1 MPNSNGVIVAEPEP
15 IALDWTATALVII
28 DMQRDFMEPGGFGET
43 LGNDVSQLARAVK
56 PIAAVLAAARA
67 MGMLVVHTREGH
79 LPDLSDAPPAKVER
93 GAPSLRIGDP
103 GPMGRILIRG
113 EAGHDIIPALY
124 PLDSEIVI
132 DKPGKGAFY
141 ATELGET
148 LQKYGIENLL
158 VCGVTTEVCVNTT
171 VREANDRGYRCVV
184 ISDGCASYFPE
195 FHEMGLK
202 MIKAQGGIFGWVADS
217 ISGSESNANGDI
229 EQTEGGSITMSMSG
243 AVAKPGFKPD
253 LWTPGD
259 WNAFFGF
266 GTNILVN
273 MLVLTGLLRFVLK
286 MPDSLVFGRILPAL
300 GLMMCLSTFY
310 YAFLA
315 YRLAQ
320 RTGRTDVC
328 ALPSGVS
335 VPHMFIVTFVIMLPI
350 TLKTGDPMKGWSAGL
365 VWVFFQSFILMI
377 GGFVAPYIR
386 KITPR
391 AALLGTLAG
400 VSVTFISMRPALEM
414 FMTPQI
420 GLICFA
426 IILVSW
432 FGGVKYPRG
441 IPAGLVA
448 IAAGMLIAWGSN
460 LFGLGLGGLSG
471 KGIGDA
477 FASFGFSVPIPAVG
491 QVFSGFEFLGVILVT
506 AIPFGIYDLVEAMDN
521 VESAEAAGDEY
532 PTTRVLTADGI
543 VSLIGC
549 LMGNPFINAV
559 YIGHPGWK
567 AMGGRIGYS
576 AATGIM
582 VIVLSWFGVISVL
595 LALVP
600 VVAISPILLYIGM
613 LIAAQAFQTTPLKHA
628 PAIGLAFT
636 PHLAAWAKL
645 QVDTA
650 MGATLTAAQSVGG
663 LTADKAAEVKAA
675 AIASLPQGGVL
686 YRGLEVMGG
695 GSILAGLVLGAIGVF
710 VIERDFVKAS
720 AFALAGAV
728 LTYFGFMHGEA
739 VGIGGGFGVTPAV
752 ALAYAVIAGGLY
764 ALGKYGATEHY
775 AAHPEMSAAP
785 AE

>member
-1 MPNSNGVIVAEPEP
+1 MSTNMTG
-15 IALDWTATALVII
+15 TA
-28 DMQRDFMEPGGFGET
+28 G
-43 LGNDVSQLARAVK
+43 K
-56 PIAAVLAAARA
+56 
-67 MGMLVVHTREGH
+67 
-79 LPDLSDAPPAKVER
+79 
-93 GAPSLRIGDP
+93 
-103 GPMGRILIRG
+103 
-113 EAGHDIIPALY
+113 
-124 PLDSEIVI
+124 SE
-132 DKPGKGAFY
+132 
-141 ATELGET
+141 
-148 LQKYGIENLL
+148 
-158 VCGVTTEVCVNTT
+158 
-171 VREANDRGYRCVV
+171 
-184 ISDGCASYFPE
+184 
-195 FHEMGLK
+195 
-202 MIKAQGGIFGWVADS
+202 
-217 ISGSESNANGDI
+217 
-229 EQTEGGSITMSMSG
+229 
-243 AVAKPGFKPD
+243 FKPV

-320 RTGRTDVC
+320 KTGRSDVC

-350 TLKTGDPMKGWSAGL
+350 TIKTGDPLKGWSAGL

-377 GGFVAPYIR
+377 GGFIAPYIR

-414 FMTPQI
+414 YMTPQI
-420 GLICFA
+420 GLVCFA

-432 FGGVKYPRG
+432 FGGVKYPKG

-448 IAAGMLIAWGSN
+448 IAVGMIIAWGSN
-460 LFGLGLGGLSG
+460 LFGLGLGGLSV
-471 KGIGDA
+471 KGVGDA

-491 QVFSGFEFLGVILVT
+491 QVFSGFEFLGIILVT

-532 PTTRVLTADGI
+532 PTTRVLTADGV

-582 VIVLSWFGVISVL
+582 VVVLSWFGIISVL

-613 LIAAQAFQTTPLKHA
+613 LIGAQAFQTTPIKHA
-628 PAIGLAFT
+628 PAIVLALT

-645 QVDTA
+645 QIDT
-650 MGATLTAAQSVGG
+650 MLGSTLMAAQSVGG
-663 LTADKAAEVKAA
+663 LAADKVGEVKTA
-675 AIASLPQGGVL
+675 AIAALPQQGVL
-686 YRGLEVMGG
+686 YHGLEVMGG
-695 GSILAGLVLGAIGVF
+695 GSILAGLILGAIGVF
-710 VIERDFVKAS
+710 VIERDFMKAS
-720 AFALAGAV
+720 AFAFAGAV
-728 LTYFGFMHGEA
+728 MTYFGFMHGEA
-739 VGIGGGFGVTPAV
+739 VGVGGGFGVTPGV
-752 ALAYAVIAGGLY
+752 ALAYAVMAIGLL
-764 ALGKYGATEHY
+764 ALAKTSTSESYSSHS
-775 AAHPEMSAAP
+775 EMPVAAP

>member
-1 MPNSNGVIVAEPEP
+1 MSTTM
-15 IALDWTATALVII
+15 TASK
-28 DMQRDFMEPGGFGET
+28 GE
-43 LGNDVSQLARAVK
+43 
-56 PIAAVLAAARA
+56 
-67 MGMLVVHTREGH
+67 
-79 LPDLSDAPPAKVER
+79 
-93 GAPSLRIGDP
+93 
-103 GPMGRILIRG
+103 
-113 EAGHDIIPALY
+113 
-124 PLDSEIVI
+124 
-132 DKPGKGAFY
+132 
-141 ATELGET
+141 
-148 LQKYGIENLL
+148 
-158 VCGVTTEVCVNTT
+158 
-171 VREANDRGYRCVV
+171 
-184 ISDGCASYFPE
+184 
-195 FHEMGLK
+195 
-202 MIKAQGGIFGWVADS
+202 
-217 ISGSESNANGDI
+217 
-229 EQTEGGSITMSMSG
+229 
-243 AVAKPGFKPD
+243 FKPA

-259 WNAFFGF
+259 WNALFGF

-310 YAFLA
+310 YACLA
-315 YRLAQ
+315 YRLALK
-320 RTGRTDVC
+320 TGRSDVC

-335 VPHMFIVTFVIMLPI
+335 VPHMFIVTFVVMLPI
-350 TLKTGDPMKGWSAGL
+350 TLKTGDPIKGWSAGL

-377 GGFVAPYIR
+377 GGFIAPYIR
-386 KITPR
+386 RITPR

-414 FMTPQI
+414 YMTPQI
-420 GLICFA
+420 GLVCFA
-426 IILVSW
+426 IIMASW
-432 FGGVKYPRG
+432 FGGVRYPKA

-460 LFGLGLGGLSG
+460 LFGLGLGGLSI
-471 KGIGDA
+471 KGVGDA
-477 FASFGFSVPIPAVG
+477 FSNFGFSVPLPAFG
-491 QVFSGFEFLGVILVT
+491 MVFSGFEFLGIILVT

-532 PTTRVLTADGI
+532 PTTKVLTADGV

-582 VIVLSWFGVISVL
+582 VVVLSWFGIISVL

-613 LIAAQAFQTTPLKHA
+613 LIGAQAFQTTPVKHA
-628 PAIGLAFT
+628 PAVVLALT

-645 QVDTA
+645 QIDT
-650 MGATLTAAQSVGG
+650 MLGATLTAAQGVGG
-663 LTADKAAEVKAA
+663 LAADNVAAVKSA
-675 AIASLPQGGVL
+675 AIASLPQQGVI
-686 YRGLEVMGG
+686 YHGLEVMGG
-695 GSILAGLVLGAIGVF
+695 GSILTGLVLGAIGVF

-720 AFALAGAV
+720 AFALTGAV

-739 VGIGGGFGVTPAV
+739 VGIGGGLGVTPAV
-752 ALAYAVIAGGLY
+752 ALAYALVAAVFY
-764 ALGKYGATEHY
+764 AMAKLGTASVPVS
-775 AAHPEMSAAP
+775 HPEESLAVP

>member
-1 MPNSNGVIVAEPEP
+1 M
-15 IALDWTATALVII
+15 
-28 DMQRDFMEPGGFGET
+28 
-43 LGNDVSQLARAVK
+43 
-56 PIAAVLAAARA
+56 
-67 MGMLVVHTREGH
+67 
-79 LPDLSDAPPAKVER
+79 
-93 GAPSLRIGDP
+93 
-103 GPMGRILIRG
+103 
-113 EAGHDIIPALY
+113 
-124 PLDSEIVI
+124 
-132 DKPGKGAFY
+132 
-141 ATELGET
+141 
-148 LQKYGIENLL
+148 
-158 VCGVTTEVCVNTT
+158 
-171 VREANDRGYRCVV
+171 
-184 ISDGCASYFPE
+184 
-195 FHEMGLK
+195 
-202 MIKAQGGIFGWVADS
+202 
-217 ISGSESNANGDI
+217 SGSGTASSVKAD
-229 EQTEGGSITMSMSG
+229 
-243 AVAKPGFKPD
+243 FKPV

-300 GLMMCLSTFY
+300 GLMMCLSTLY

-320 RTGRTDVC
+320 KTGRTDVC

-350 TLKTGDPMKGWSAGL
+350 TLKTGDPLKGWSAGL

-377 GGFVAPYIR
+377 GGFIAPYIR

-414 FMTPQI
+414 YMTPQI
-420 GLICFA
+420 GLVCFA

-432 FGGVKYPRG
+432 FGGVKYPKG
-441 IPAGLVA
+441 LPAGLVA
-448 IAAGMLIAWGSN
+448 IAVGMIIAWGSN
-460 LFGLGLGGLSG
+460 LFGLGLGGLSV
-471 KGIGDA
+471 KGVGDA
-477 FASFGFSVPIPAVG
+477 FASFGFSVPLPAFG
-491 QVFSGFEFLGVILVT
+491 TVFSGFEYLGIILVT

-549 LMGNPFINAV
+549 MMGNPFINAV

-576 AATGIM
+576 AATGVM
-582 VIVLSWFGVISVL
+582 VIVLSWLGIISVL

-613 LIAAQAFQTTPLKHA
+613 LIGAQAFQTTPVKHA
-628 PAIGLAFT
+628 PAIVLAFT

-645 QVDTA
+645 QIDTMLA
-650 MGATLTAAQSVGG
+650 STVTAAQAVGG
-663 LTADKAAEVKAA
+663 LAADKVDAVKAA
-675 AIASLPQGGVL
+675 AIAALPQQGVL
-686 YRGLEVMGG
+686 YHGLEVMGG

-710 VIERDFVKAS
+710 VIERDFTKAA
-720 AFALAGAV
+720 AFALAGAIM
-728 LTYFGFMHGEA
+728 TYFGFMHGEA

-752 ALAYAVIAGGLY
+752 ALAYVVVAGGLFW
-764 ALGKYGATEHY
+764 LGRLG
-775 AAHPEMSAAP
+775 MSESYVPHADMHAAP

>member
-1 MPNSNGVIVAEPEP
+1 M
-15 IALDWTATALVII
+15 
-28 DMQRDFMEPGGFGET
+28 
-43 LGNDVSQLARAVK
+43 
-56 PIAAVLAAARA
+56 
-67 MGMLVVHTREGH
+67 
-79 LPDLSDAPPAKVER
+79 
-93 GAPSLRIGDP
+93 
-103 GPMGRILIRG
+103 
-113 EAGHDIIPALY
+113 
-124 PLDSEIVI
+124 
-132 DKPGKGAFY
+132 
-141 ATELGET
+141 
-148 LQKYGIENLL
+148 
-158 VCGVTTEVCVNTT
+158 
-171 VREANDRGYRCVV
+171 
-184 ISDGCASYFPE
+184 
-195 FHEMGLK
+195 
-202 MIKAQGGIFGWVADS
+202 
-217 ISGSESNANGDI
+217 SGSGTASSTSAD
-229 EQTEGGSITMSMSG
+229 
-243 AVAKPGFKPD
+243 FKPV
-253 LWTPGD
+253 LWTQGD

-300 GLMMCLSTFY
+300 GLMMCLSTLY

-320 RTGRTDVC
+320 KTGRSDVC

-335 VPHMFIVTFVIMLPI
+335 VPHMFIVTFVIMLPV
-350 TLKTGDPMKGWSAGL
+350 TLKTGDPLKGWSAGL

-414 FMTPQI
+414 YMTPQI
-420 GLICFA
+420 GLVCFA

-432 FGGVKYPRG
+432 FGGVKYPKG
-441 IPAGLVA
+441 LPAGLVA
-448 IAAGMLIAWGSN
+448 IAVGMVIAWGSN
-460 LFGLGLGGLSG
+460 LFGLGLGGLSV
-471 KGIGDA
+471 KGVGDA
-477 FASFGFSVPIPAVG
+477 FANFGFSVPLPAFG
-491 QVFSGFEFLGVILVT
+491 TVFSGFEYLGVILVT

-532 PTTRVLTADGI
+532 PTTRVLTADGV

-549 LMGNPFINAV
+549 MMGNPFINAV

-576 AATGIM
+576 AATGLM
-582 VIVLSWFGVISVL
+582 VIVLSWLGIISVL

-613 LIAAQAFQTTPLKHA
+613 LIGAQAFQTTPVKHA
-628 PAIGLAFT
+628 PAIVLAFT

-645 QVDTA
+645 QIDTMLA
-650 MGATLTAAQSVGG
+650 STVTAAQAVGG
-663 LTADKAAEVKAA
+663 LAADKVDAVKTA
-675 AIASLPQGGVL
+675 AIAALPQQGVL
-686 YRGLEVMGG
+686 YHGLEVMGG

-710 VIERDFVKAS
+710 VIERDFTKAA

-728 LTYFGFMHGEA
+728 MTFFGFMHGEA
-739 VGIGGGFGVTPAV
+739 VGIGVTPAV
-752 ALAYAVIAGGLY
+752 ALAYVVVAGGLF
-764 ALGKYGATEHY
+764 ALGRLG
-775 AAHPEMSAAP
+775 MSESYVPHADLHAAP

>member
-1 MPNSNGVIVAEPEP
+1 MST
-15 IALDWTATALVII
+15 TATANKG
-28 DMQRDFMEPGGFGET
+28 DFRP
-43 LGNDVSQLARAVK
+43 V
-56 PIAAVLAAARA
+56 
-67 MGMLVVHTREGH
+67 
-79 LPDLSDAPPAKVER
+79 
-93 GAPSLRIGDP
+93 
-103 GPMGRILIRG
+103 
-113 EAGHDIIPALY
+113 
-124 PLDSEIVI
+124 
-132 DKPGKGAFY
+132 
-141 ATELGET
+141 
-148 LQKYGIENLL
+148 
-158 VCGVTTEVCVNTT
+158 
-171 VREANDRGYRCVV
+171 
-184 ISDGCASYFPE
+184 
-195 FHEMGLK
+195 
-202 MIKAQGGIFGWVADS
+202 
-217 ISGSESNANGDI
+217 
-229 EQTEGGSITMSMSG
+229 
-243 AVAKPGFKPD
+243 
-253 LWTPGD
+253 LWTSGD

-310 YAFLA
+310 YAWLA
-315 YRLAQ
+315 YRLAEK
-320 RTGRTDVC
+320 TGRNDVC

-350 TLKTGDPMKGWSAGL
+350 TIKTGDPLKGWSAGL
-365 VWVFFQSFILMI
+365 VWVFFQSFILMM
-377 GGFVAPYIR
+377 GGFIAPYIR

-414 FMTPQI
+414 YMTPQI
-420 GLICFA
+420 GLVCFA

-432 FGGVKYPRG
+432 FGGVRYPRG

-448 IAAGMLIAWGSN
+448 IAVGMIIAWGSN
-460 LFGLGLGGLSG
+460 LFGLGLGGLSI
-471 KGIGDA
+471 KGVGDA
-477 FASFGFSVPIPAVG
+477 FASFGFSVPLPAFG
-491 QVFSGFEFLGVILVT
+491 AVFSGFEFLGIILVT

-532 PTTRVLTADGI
+532 PTTRVLTADGV

-582 VIVLSWFGVISVL
+582 VIVLSWFGIISVL

-613 LIAAQAFQTTPLKHA
+613 LIGAQAFQTTPVKHA
-628 PAIGLAFT
+628 PAIVLALT

-645 QVDTA
+645 QIDT
-650 MGATLTAAQSVGG
+650 MLGSTINAAQKVGG
-663 LTADKAAEVKAA
+663 LAADKAGEVKAA
-675 AIASLPQGGVL
+675 AIASLPQQGVL
-686 YRGLEVMGG
+686 YHGLEVMGG
-695 GSILAGLVLGAIGVF
+695 GSILSGLVLGAIGVF

-720 AFALAGAV
+720 AFALSGAV

-739 VGIGGGFGVTPAV
+739 VGIGGGLGVTPGV
-752 ALAYAVIAGGLY
+752 ALAYAVVAAGFF
-764 ALGKYGATEHY
+764 AVGKYGTSEL
-775 AAHPEMSAAP
+775 PVSNLKMPLAAP